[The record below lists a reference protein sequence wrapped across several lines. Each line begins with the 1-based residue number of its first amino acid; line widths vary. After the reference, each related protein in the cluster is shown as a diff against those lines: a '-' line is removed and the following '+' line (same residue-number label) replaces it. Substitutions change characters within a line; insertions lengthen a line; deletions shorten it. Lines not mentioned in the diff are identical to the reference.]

1 MPNSQRSKKSWW
13 LPRLSSEQEPS
24 TSGTNRLQ
32 TFGLLGVCGI
42 GAVLLQT
49 TAFPHFPLVPD
60 LLLILC
66 VYLGIYHG
74 ALAGA
79 AGAFFLGYLLDS
91 CSGVPAGMWTLAM
104 SLVFTATKLLSQRL
118 WVQNP
123 LCVLGLVAGAVL
135 LKAVTFFALLE
146 SHWAVAPIWSFL
158 TQYVLWDLLLALFLT
173 PLIFALLTTG
183 ERAIA
188 RA

>member
-1 MPNSQRSKKSWW
+1 
-13 LPRLSSEQEPS
+13 
-24 TSGTNRLQ
+24 
-32 TFGLLGVCGI
+32 
-42 GAVLLQT
+42 
-49 TAFPHFPLVPD
+49 
-60 LLLILC
+60 
-66 VYLGIYHG
+66 
-74 ALAGA
+74 
-79 AGAFFLGYLLDS
+79 
-91 CSGVPAGMWTLAM
+91 MWTLAM

-146 SHWAVAPIWSFL
+146 SHWTVAPIWSFL